1 VTNIFSL
8 DGKVVLITGASRGL
22 GRAMAK
28 ALAIAGAHVVINGR
42 NEAGL
47 AETAAS
53 IKAVGGK
60 TTSIAFDT
68 TDIARADAAID
79 RIESELG
86 HLDVLVNNAGYG
98 NGKTASESSYDE
110 WDEIIEVDLNACF
123 RLAKRAS
130 VGMGKRGWGR
140 IINISSVNA
149 HIAREANANYCAA
162 KAGLEGMTRAL
173 AVEWGVKG
181 ITVNAIAPGYMMT
194 PENMGNALRADPEKR
209 DWFANRTALKRWGQ
223 AEELDGAVVYLA
235 SNASAYCTGHV
246 LIVDG
251 GMSVKI

>member
-8 DGKVVLITGASRGL
+8 DGKVVLVTGASRGL

-53 IKAVGGK
+53 IEAVGGK

-68 TDIARADAAID
+68 TDIAKADAAID

-98 NGKTASESSYDE
+98 NGKTATESSYDE

-130 VGMGKRGWGR
+130 VGMASRGWGR